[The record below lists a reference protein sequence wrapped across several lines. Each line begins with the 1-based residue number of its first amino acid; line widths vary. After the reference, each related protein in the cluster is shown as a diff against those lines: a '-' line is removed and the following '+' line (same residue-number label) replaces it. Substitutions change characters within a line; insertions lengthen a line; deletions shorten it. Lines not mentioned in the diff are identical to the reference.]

1 MQSSYNYYDA
11 LDWLKNNGYTR
22 YGGYKDFEPNTL
34 VDFIELYQNEKTK
47 DEIIL
52 KVFIDRKISFYKRQ
66 KNIKK

>member
-1 MQSSYNYYDA
+1 MQLSYNYYDA

-22 YGGYKDFEPNTL
+22 YSGYKDFEQNTL

-47 DEIIL
+47 EEIIL

-66 KNIKK
+66 KTIKK